1 VQAKIYENTTRQGTW
16 SVIHPLSPEDSAAMT
31 GLRAAVS
38 GMKGKLEGTAAR
50 GPFNGIMERVPAPG
64 GVTFGA
70 DTVGGVSGWWARPAQ
85 ARPAQARK
93 GAAILHLHGGWFNW
107 GTAQVF
113 RNLVGHI
120 ALSAGVDAF
129 IPDYRLAP
137 EHPFPAAVR
146 DAEACYCGLVE
157 RGIKKIALTG
167 DSAGGNLALVLLSI
181 ANKQAASGGI
191 APVAATVLS
200 PVTDL
205 ALTGKSFETRAEA
218 DPYFIQSQAAGL
230 VRSYLSKA
238 DPKNPLASP
247 LYGNLTGLPAIR
259 VHVGDDEVLLDD
271 SRRYVERAVAAG
283 VDATLDVW
291 MGMAHG
297 FVNGVG
303 TLKAATEALSAI
315 GQFVNEQLAGAR

>member
-1 VQAKIYENTTRQGTW
+1 MHAEILQKATTHGAW
-16 SVIHPLSPEDSAAMT
+16 CVIHPFSPEDSVAMT
-31 GLRAAVS
+31 ALRSAVA

-50 GPFNGIMERVPAPG
+50 GPFNGIMERVAAPG
-64 GVTFGA
+64 GVTFEA
-70 DTVGGVSGWWARPAQ
+70 DTVGGIAGWWARPAQ
-85 ARPAQARK
+85 ARKR
-93 GAAILHLHGGWFNW
+93 AAILHLHGGWFNW
-107 GTAQVF
+107 GTAQAF

-129 IPDYRLAP
+129 IADYQLAP
-137 EHPFPAAVR
+137 EHPFPAAIR
-146 DAEACYCGLVE
+146 DAESCYRGLVD

-181 ANKQAASGGI
+181 ATTQAASVGI
-191 APVAATVLS
+191 APVGATVLS

-218 DPYFIQSQAAGL
+218 DPYFIKSQAAGL
-230 VRSYLSKA
+230 VRSYLSET
-238 DPKNPLASP
+238 DPNNPLASP

-259 VHVGDDEVLLDD
+259 IHVGDDEVLLDD

-297 FVNGVG
+297 FLNGVG
-303 TLKAATEALSAI
+303 TLEAATETLSAI
-315 GQFVNEQLAGAR
+315 GKFLNERLAEEG